1 MMGARTCVAFVAVA
15 LLGVADAHAEYRQID
30 LSIFGMD

>member
-1 MMGARTCVAFVAVA
+1 MRQRFSLLACA
-15 LLGVADAHAEYRQID
+15 LLLLPLLGRAELLQID

>member
-1 MMGARTCVAFVAVA
+1 MRKA
-15 LLGVADAHAEYRQID
+15 LLVLTSALTMAALPGRAELLQID